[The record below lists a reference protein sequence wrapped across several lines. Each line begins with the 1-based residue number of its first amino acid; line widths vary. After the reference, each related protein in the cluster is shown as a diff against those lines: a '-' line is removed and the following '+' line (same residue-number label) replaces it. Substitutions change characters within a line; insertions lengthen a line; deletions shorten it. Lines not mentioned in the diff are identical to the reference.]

1 MQPADKIP
9 RMAGATLPDSGIV
22 TTTDAV
28 GDIVRDWTERTSQ
41 ARQNTLII
49 TQLNADRQAVNAGIH
64 AVLAERGELGEKSIT
79 VPVLE
84 KITHTR
90 HQFNKTAAWQAGMV
104 VKQGERYQDVIAVD
118 KHGSLVTVRDEN
130 GRLGMVS
137 PRELITGDV
146 ELFNRSSITVNA
158 GDELRFTATDRERG
172 QTGNQRF
179 TVQSVNDNGDII
191 MKGAAGTKTIN
202 PAQVRAEQHIDYA
215 WAVTGYGAQGASS
228 EYVIALE
235 GTEGGRKYLASQ
247 RAFYISASRAKEHVQ
262 IYTDGKSKWV
272 SAMKQPEQEVK
283 TAHDA
288 LKPETQRQQ
297 AKAIWAMGQP
307 VTKTA
312 IGRAW
317 TRHQSMGEHSLTAK
331 IIPATRRFP
340 EPALALPLYDNNGK
354 GAGLALI
361 SLVASPEGRMT
372 QGDIRMVAT
381 EGARGAV
388 LQRSQ
393 TGNTHVVR
401 SISEALTA
409 VREHP
414 GDGVVWQTGE
424 EKPSAHLMKVSR
436 GIHQESDAD
445 RIRGVSGPEPEI
457 TVPVPRDNQA
467 HEAEQQ
473 SVLQAAEALRRASEQ
488 EKAGAVVNTE
498 ALQNARHKPESV
510 TLPAEESIILPTD
523 LAQERTNPVFTP
535 DGNTLRKLTHEL
547 TNSAGERIP
556 AGVMRGE
563 KGTDPQRTAAELAS
577 ASKVVNDL
585 AAAERDMVRQPA
597 EGERGRSIEH
607 EEHAHSRTIQKER

>member
-1 MQPADKIP
+1 MPGL
-9 RMAGATLPDSGIV
+9 RL
-22 TTTDAV
+22 
-28 GDIVRDWTERTSQ
+28 RLNSQ
-41 ARQNTLII
+41 AASDGGHL
-49 TQLNADRQAVNAGIH
+49 
-64 AVLAERGELGEKSIT
+64 
-79 VPVLE
+79 
-84 KITHTR
+84 
-90 HQFNKTAAWQAGMV
+90 
-104 VKQGERYQDVIAVD
+104 
-118 KHGSLVTVRDEN
+118 
-130 GRLGMVS
+130 
-137 PRELITGDV
+137 
-146 ELFNRSSITVNA
+146 
-158 GDELRFTATDRERG
+158 
-172 QTGNQRF
+172 
-179 TVQSVNDNGDII
+179 
-191 MKGAAGTKTIN
+191 
-202 PAQVRAEQHIDYA
+202 
-215 WAVTGYGAQGASS
+215 TGYGAQGASS

-262 IYTDGKSKWV
+262 IYTDEKSKWV
-272 SAMKQPEQEVK
+272 AAMKQPEKEVK

-317 TRHQSMGEHSLTAK
+317 ARHQSMAEHSLTAR

-381 EGARGAV
+381 EGASAAV

-401 SISEALTA
+401 HLSDALMA

-414 GDGVVWQTGE
+414 KDGVVWQTGE

-436 GIHQESDAD
+436 GVHQEEDAA
-445 RIRGVSGPEPEI
+445 RIRAVSGLSTDI
-457 TVPVPRDNQA
+457 TLPVTRDNPQR
-467 HEAEQQ
+467 EAEQL
-473 SVLQAAEALRRASEQ
+473 SVLQAAEALRRTAEQ
-488 EKAGAVVNTE
+488 ERAGAVVDAE
-498 ALQNARHKPESV
+498 KLQHAVNKPESV
-510 TLPAEESIILPTD
+510 TLPAEESIILPAD
-523 LAQERTNPVFTP
+523 LTQARGTPAFTP
-535 DGNTLRKLTHEL
+535 DSNSLRKLAHDLSGGTE
-547 TNSAGERIP
+547 ARIP
-556 AGVMRGE
+556 AGMTRGE
-563 KGTDPQRTAAELAS
+563 NGTAPERAAAELAS

-597 EGERGRSIEH
+597 EGERGRAIEH
-607 EEHAHSRTIQKER
+607 EEHTHTRTIQKER